1 MMTINTSNN
10 PTEVIELIKHCKDI
24 IKTQYNRVIKYI
36 YKRGKILKMVKQTE
50 NFFDGSEQS
59 RFTIYFKI
67 AVYKILK
74 NSTLPASYFRNDLK
88 SIMLVCKKHQYLFS
102 R

>member
-36 YKRGKILKMVKQTE
+36 YKRGKILKWSKRLRTFSMVRNKVDSQ
-50 NFFDGSEQS
+50 
-59 RFTIYFKI
+59 FTLKLQFIKYLKI
-67 AVYKILK
+67 QHCQQVILGM
-74 NSTLPASYFRNDLK
+74 T
-88 SIMLVCKKHQYLFS
+88 
-102 R
+102 

>member
-24 IKTQYNRVIKYI
+24 IKTQYNRVIKHI
-36 YKRGKILKMVKQTE
+36 YKRGKILKMVKETE